1 MTHKICHTIRNG
13 NMEERAWNFVLEW
26 EKHII
31 MQLRISQ
38 SCIDKHCGYG
48 IDIFKT
54 KKQIENG
61 NVNVILSP

>member
-1 MTHKICHTIRNG
+1 
-13 NMEERAWNFVLEW
+13 MEIWRKGHGILYWSGK
-26 EKHII
+26 KHII
-31 MQLRISQ
+31 TQLRISQ